1 MNNIFFYITPT
12 IIRLVVVVLRLIG
25 VYSVM
30 EAKSP
35 FLFPSWTLLIKPL
48 SGSNEE
54 RHKVLILSELGH

>member
-30 EAKSP
+30 EVP
-35 FLFPSWTLLIKPL
+35 LMDLIDQTF
-48 SGSNEE
+48 
-54 RHKVLILSELGH
+54 VW